1 MAQQSVADTT
11 ARSKTYERGAITVP
25 GYAVRFAGAML
36 ALAVTTVHVADLG
49 GVTALNSPDW
59 IG

>member
-1 MAQQSVADTT
+1 VADTT